1 MAHFLFMPHV
11 VGPENHITSP
21 DIVIDKVSVV
31 TQDEETCIPVQ
42 RLCAHSQLQALTS
55 TYRITVAYALVAG
68 GGGVLLAP
76 AALIY
81 PQGQPAATAADI
93 VIARMAWRL
102 RNVLEHFGKIGLSAN
117 AGGESNHYSLSAL
130 PDPRQLITDRDDDK
144 LALPRGVMKLCAATT
159 DTMALQAP
167 GTVRVQLSDERLNR
181 QLNLDVS
188 LDSID
193 ADRWG
198 KQRPLPRY
206 TVGPL
211 GEVKHYI

>member
-31 TQDEETCIPVQ
+31 TQNEETCIPVQ
-42 RLCAHSQLQALTS
+42 RLCSQSQLQALTN
-55 TYRITVAYALVAG
+55 TYRIAMAYALVAG
-68 GGGVLLAP
+68 GGGVLVAP

-81 PQGQPAATAADI
+81 PQGQPVASAADI

-102 RNVLEHFGKIGLSAN
+102 RNVLEHFAKIGLSAS
-117 AGGESNHYSLSAL
+117 ADGGANHCSLSAL
-130 PDPRQLITDRDDDK
+130 PDPRQVITERDGDK
-144 LALPRGVMKLCAATT
+144 LALPRGVMKLCVATS

-167 GTVRVQLSDERLNR
+167 GTVRVQLSDEHLNR

-193 ADRWG
+193 AERWG

-211 GEVKHYI
+211 AEVKHYI

>member
-31 TQDEETCIPVQ
+31 TQNEETCIPVQ
-42 RLCAHSQLQALTS
+42 RLCSQSQLQALTN
-55 TYRITVAYALVAG
+55 TYRIAMVYALVAG
-68 GGGVLLAP
+68 GGGVLVAP

-81 PQGQPAATAADI
+81 PQGQPVASAADI

-102 RNVLEHFGKIGLSAN
+102 RNVLEHFGKIELSAN
-117 AGGESNHYSLSAL
+117 AGGKSSHYSLSAL
-130 PDPRQLITDRDDDK
+130 PDPRQVITERDGDK
-144 LALPRGVMKLCAATT
+144 LALPRGVMKLCVATS

-188 LDSID
+188 LDPID

-211 GEVKHYI
+211 AEVKHYI

>member
-31 TQDEETCIPVQ
+31 TQNEETCIPVQ
-42 RLCAHSQLQALTS
+42 RLCAQSQLQALTN
-55 TYRITVAYALVAG
+55 TYRIAMAYALVAG
-68 GGGVLLAP
+68 GGGVLVAP

-81 PQGQPAATAADI
+81 PQGQPVASAADI

-102 RNVLEHFGKIGLSAN
+102 RNVLEHFGKIELSAN
-117 AGGESNHYSLSAL
+117 AGGKSSHYSLSAL
-130 PDPRQLITDRDDDK
+130 PDPRQVITERDGDK
-144 LALPRGVMKLCAATT
+144 LALPRGVMKLCVATS

-188 LDSID
+188 LDPID

-211 GEVKHYI
+211 AEVKHYI

>member
-31 TQDEETCIPVQ
+31 TQDQETCIPVQ
-42 RLCAHSQLQALTS
+42 RLCAQSQLQALTN
-55 TYRITVAYALVAG
+55 TYRIAMAYALVAG
-68 GGGVLLAP
+68 GGGVLVAP

-81 PQGQPAATAADI
+81 PQGQPVASAADI

-102 RNVLEHFGKIGLSAN
+102 RNVLEHFGKIGLSAS
-117 AGGESNHYSLSAL
+117 AGGDSNHCSLSTL
-130 PDPRQLITDRDDDK
+130 PDPRQVITERDGDK
-144 LALPRGVMKLCAATT
+144 LALPRGIMKLCAAAS
-159 DTMALQAP
+159 DTMTLQVP

-193 ADRWG
+193 ADCWG

>member
-11 VGPENHITSP
+11 VGPENRITSP
-21 DIVIDKVSVV
+21 DIIIDKVSMV
-31 TQDEETCIPVQ
+31 TQNEETCIPVQ
-42 RLCAHSQLQALTS
+42 RLCAQSQLQALAK
-55 TYRITVAYALVAG
+55 TYRIAIAYALVAG

-81 PQGQPAATAADI
+81 PQGQPAASAADI

-102 RNVLEHFGKIGLSAN
+102 RNVLEHFDKIRLSAN
-117 AGGESNHYSLSAL
+117 ADGGSSHYSLSAL
-130 PDPRQLITDRDDDK
+130 PDPRQVITERDGDK
-144 LALPRGVMKLCAATT
+144 LSLPRGVMKLCAATT